1 VYQRALRNHQRRL
14 GEKLRGIREE
24 LKLTQAQAAEQIGL
38 SRNQVVRIE
47 AGQSNITLAT
57 VVAAAL
63 TYGVEVGELFD
74 RNEGVRRSKVAGQK

>member
-1 VYQRALRNHQRRL
+1 M
-14 GEKLRGIREE
+14 RGYREE
-24 LKLTQAQAAEQIGL
+24 LGLTQAQAAEQIGL

-63 TYGVEVGELFD
+63 TYGVEVGELFE
-74 RNEGVRRSKVAGQK
+74 RHGPTRGSKAVSEK